1 MLAPLHSIRHHWRVV
16 LAVIAAAVAVWFCLP
31 ASLRTKLSDGWKKF
45 GHALGNFQARVLLT
59 VIYAILIAPFGLLVR
74 VFSDSLHMKK
84 RPEKWFDH
92 PPMPNDV
99 NEARRQG

>member
-16 LAVIAAAVAVWFCLP
+16 LAVIAAAVVVWFCLP